1 MNKLTIKSSAF
12 EANQKIPKKY
22 TCEGD
27 SINPPLTIEG
37 VPAETKSLALIFDD
51 PDAVGGTFDHW
62 IMWNIP
68 PSTGKIEENSA
79 PGVQGLNTGR
89 KANYFPPC
97 PPSGSH
103 RYTFKVYALDQALN
117 LPSRTKK
124 AGLQKAMQ
132 GHILAEGELVGLY
145 R

>member
-1 MNKLTIKSSAF
+1 MDKLVIKSPAF

-27 SINPPLTIEG
+27 GINPPLTIEG
-37 VPAETKSLALIFDD
+37 IPNQTKSLALIFDD
-51 PDAVGGTFDHW
+51 PDAVNGVFNHW

-68 PSTGKIEENSA
+68 ASTAKIEENSA
-79 PGVQGLNTGR
+79 SGIEGVNSGHR
-89 KANYFPPC
+89 KGYYPPC

-103 RYTFKVYALDQALN
+103 RYIFKIYALNQTIN
-117 LPSRTKK
+117 LPESTKK
-124 AGLQKAMQ
+124 PALQKAIHD
-132 GHILAEGELVGLY
+132 HILAEGELVGIY